1 MLEFFY
7 DSSRK
12 IYDLKVFLVVS
23 FNSCSVFVIL
33 YKQSFSFLYTK
44 YFFLAESFLFEA
56 AIDFSV
62 PHLSPGVRLV
72 KLALN
77 LFFFF
82 CCFVVPFCELVM
94 ITFN

>member
-7 DSSRK
+7 DFARK
-12 IYDLKVFLVVS
+12 IYDSKAFLVVS

-33 YKQSFSFLYTK
+33 HKQSFSFLYTK

-56 AIDFSV
+56 AINFSV

>member
-1 MLEFFY
+1 MLVFFY
-7 DSSRK
+7 DIAR
-12 IYDLKVFLVVS
+12 IFYDLKVFLVVF
-23 FNSCSVFVIL
+23 FNLCSIFVIL
-33 YKQSFSFLYTK
+33 HKQSFSFLYTK

-56 AIDFSV
+56 AINFSV

-82 CCFVVPFCELVM
+82 CCFVVPFCELAM

>member
-1 MLEFFY
+1 MLVFFY
-7 DSSRK
+7 GISLQF
-12 IYDLKVFLVVS
+12 YDLKAFLVVY
-23 FNSCSVFVIL
+23 FNLCRIFVTL
-33 YKQSFSFLYTK
+33 HKQSFPFLCIK

-56 AIDFSV
+56 AINFSV

>member
-7 DSSRK
+7 DSARK
-12 IYDLKVFLVVS
+12 IYDLKAFLVVS

-56 AIDFSV
+56 AINFSV

-82 CCFVVPFCELVM
+82 CCFVVPFCELAM

>member
-1 MLEFFY
+1 MSHFC
-7 DSSRK
+7 DSAQ
-12 IYDLKVFLVVS
+12 
-23 FNSCSVFVIL
+23 VIL
-33 YKQSFSFLYTK
+33 SFLYTK

-56 AIDFSV
+56 AINFSV

>member
-1 MLEFFY
+1 MLVHFY
-7 DSSRK
+7 EIAQK
-12 IYDLKVFLVVS
+12 FYDLKVFLVVF
-23 FNSCSVFVIL
+23 FNLCSIFVIL
-33 YKQSFSFLYTK
+33 YKQSF
-44 YFFLAESFLFEA
+44 LFEA
-56 AIDFSV
+56 AINFSV

-82 CCFVVPFCELVM
+82 CCFVVPFCELAM

>member
-1 MLEFFY
+1 MLVFFY
-7 DSSRK
+7 GISLQFYGFK
-12 IYDLKVFLVVS
+12 AFIVVY
-23 FNSCSVFVIL
+23 FNLCSIFVIL

-56 AIDFSV
+56 AINFSV

>member
-7 DSSRK
+7 DFARK
-12 IYDLKVFLVVS
+12 IYDSKVFLVVS
-23 FNSCSVFVIL
+23 FNLCSVFVIL
-33 YKQSFSFLYTK
+33 HKQSFSFLYTK

-56 AIDFSV
+56 AINFSV

>member
-7 DSSRK
+7 DSARK
-12 IYDLKVFLVVS
+12 IYDLKVFLVVP
-23 FNSCSVFVIL
+23 FNLCSIFVIL
-33 YKQSFSFLYTK
+33 HKQSFSFLYTK

-56 AIDFSV
+56 AINFSV

>member
-1 MLEFFY
+1 MLVFFY
-7 DSSRK
+7 DIAR
-12 IYDLKVFLVVS
+12 IFYDLKVFLVVF
-23 FNSCSVFVIL
+23 FNLCSIFVTL
-33 YKQSFSFLYTK
+33 HKQFFSFLYIK

-56 AIDFSV
+56 AINFSV